1 MNSKDILEVVVKAAS
16 DKRAEDIV
24 ALDMQNVSLITDYF
38 MITDATSGRQ
48 VQAITDNVQ
57 EACEKADI
65 PVKRIEGRDAAR
77 WVLIDLGDVMVHV
90 FQKDERAHY
99 NLEKLWSEAPLVNVD
114 DWVEA

>member
-48 VQAITDNVQ
+48 VQVS
-57 EACEKADI
+57 
-65 PVKRIEGRDAAR
+65 
-77 WVLIDLGDVMVHV
+77 LIILMM
-90 FQKDERAHY
+90 
-99 NLEKLWSEAPLVNVD
+99 L
-114 DWVEA
+114 